1 MRNDQFPEVDHPAGL
16 PAPPTMHRW
25 MIWLL
30 PSLLLALIL
39 ASAAS
44 WQSGG
49 IAWQLTRTDLEAA
62 QQIDVM
68 RDFFA
73 RFGLWAPV
81 VYLLMVTV
89 EVVVAPLPGL
99 MLYAPGGVLFGAVT
113 GGAMALG
120 GNILGAGIACQV
132 TRSVTTSWLAEFRQP
147 EKQTEIQSAV
157 ERRGPL
163 LIFLLRINPLTSSD
177 LVSYAAGLTRI
188 PVWKVMA
195 ATGLA
200 MAPLC
205 FAQAWLA
212 EGLLEAFPQLIYPLL
227 VCCIGYLVAVI
238 LIVHRMVRQPSQ
250 NRPRSQ

>member
-1 MRNDQFPEVDHPAGL
+1 MPEPATNGWT
-16 PAPPTMHRW
+16 P
-25 MIWLL
+25 WLL
-30 PSLLLALIL
+30 LALLLALIL

-44 WQSGG
+44 WQAGG
-49 IAWQLTRTDLEAA
+49 IVWQLTRTDLDAA
-62 QQIDVM
+62 ARIDVM
-68 RDFFA
+68 REVFA
-73 RFGLWAPV
+73 GFGVWAPV

-99 MLYAPGGVLFGAVT
+99 MLYAPGGILFGAVT

-120 GNILGAGIACQV
+120 GNILGAGIACLV
-132 TRSVTTSWLAEFRQP
+132 TRSLKTTWLDRFFQPAQLRSLQAE
-147 EKQTEIQSAV
+147 V
-157 ERRGPL
+157 ERRGSL

-177 LVSYAAGLTRI
+177 IISYAAGLTRI

-195 ATGLA
+195 STGLA

-238 LIVHRMVRQPSQ
+238 LIVRRMVRQPSQ
-250 NRPRSQ
+250 NRSRSL